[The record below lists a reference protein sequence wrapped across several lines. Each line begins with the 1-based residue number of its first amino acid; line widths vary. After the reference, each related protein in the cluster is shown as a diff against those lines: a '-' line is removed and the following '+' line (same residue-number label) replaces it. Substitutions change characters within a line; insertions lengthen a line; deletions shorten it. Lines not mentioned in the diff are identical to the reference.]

1 MNTQEDVARTS
12 LNILCDIFKE
22 NVGVYNYQ
30 IARAAGVDKT
40 LLCKWRKG
48 TAKISDICRLKLVSY
63 FSQQPF
69 ERYRYLIMNEII
81 KAFDIQENGRVLWM
95 MEHMDYT
102 ALIDYMFKELKAGNT
117 EYNIKHV
124 YGPFLNQ
131 IILHRVKTICPD
143 LTHITCS
150 DVESEHSNVKELSI
164 CLGEGEELRFLLIF
178 ADDEL
183 EEEMDGIENAD
194 WVYDLVRRADSI
206 EGVIKLKPPQRY
218 VCPTHVGEYERMVD
232 MVSRKI
238 LHWIMTKN
246 K

>member
-1 MNTQEDVARTS
+1 M
-12 LNILCDIFKE
+12 
-22 NVGVYNYQ
+22 
-30 IARAAGVDKT
+30 
-40 LLCKWRKG
+40 
-48 TAKISDICRLKLVSY
+48 
-63 FSQQPF
+63 
-69 ERYRYLIMNEII
+69 
-81 KAFDIQENGRVLWM
+81 LWM

-117 EYNIKHV
+117 EYHSKHV

-164 CLGEGEELRFLLIF
+164 CFSEGEELRFLLIF
-178 ADDEL
+178 ADDGL
-183 EEEMDGIENAD
+183 EEEMDGVESTD
-194 WVYDLVRRADSI
+194 WVYDLVRRADGI
-206 EGVIKLKPPQRY
+206 EGVIKLKSPQRY

-238 LHWIMTKN
+238 LHWMMAKN